1 MALSNKRIT
10 TDIFEYL
17 SKGGFICS
25 NSSDPHVQKLYN
37 YIFEDFDNLESY
49 FSGISYI
56 LTEGD
61 EYYHFTRPEQKVDIT
76 RKLEQA
82 FRWIDIVDF
91 FKNYDS
97 SFGSGYRFEP
107 QEISV
112 QLKVNATL
120 KSKLKALRKYTQTD
134 NELDGIKKLVDRLKS
149 DGYLEL
155 ENEISD
161 SYKVLTSFTYIE
173 TLILN
178 INLSEEVQDE
188 IPE

>member
-1 MALSNKRIT
+1 MATYNLKK
-10 TDIFEYL
+10 DVFEQL

-25 NSSDPHVQKLYN
+25 NSSNPQMQKLYN
-37 YIFEDFDNLESY
+37 YIDENFEDLESY
-49 FSGISYI
+49 FIEINYI
-56 LTEGD
+56 LTQGD

-82 FRWIDIVDF
+82 FKWIDIVDF
-91 FKNYDS
+91 FKSYDS
-97 SFGSGYRFEP
+97 AFGAGYRFEP

-120 KSKLKALRKYTQTD
+120 KSKLKALRKYTQSD
-134 NELDGIKKLVDRLKS
+134 NELEAIKKLVERLKS
-149 DGYLEL
+149 DGFIEL

-161 SYKVLTSFTYIE
+161 SYKVLASFSYLE
-173 TLILN
+173 AFILN
-178 INLSEEVQDE
+178 INLSEEVENE

>member
-1 MALSNKRIT
+1 MATHNLKK
-10 TDIFEYL
+10 DVFEVL

-25 NSSDPHVQKLYN
+25 NSSEPQVQRLYN
-37 YIFEDFDNLESY
+37 FIDENFEELES
-49 FSGISYI
+49 FFTEINYI
-56 LTEGD
+56 LTQGD

-82 FRWIDIVDF
+82 FRWIDILDF
-91 FKNYDS
+91 FKSYDS
-97 SFGSGYRFEP
+97 SFSSGYRFEP

-134 NELDGIKKLVDRLKS
+134 NELDGIRKLVERLRS
-149 DGYLEL
+149 EGYVEL
-155 ENEISD
+155 ENEISY
-161 SYKVLTSFTYIE
+161 SYKVLASFSYLE
-173 TLILN
+173 ALVLN

>member
-1 MALSNKRIT
+1 MGINNYKNEV
-10 TDIFEYL
+10 FEQL

-25 NSSDPHVQKLYN
+25 NSSVLQNQRLYS
-37 YIFEDFDNLESY
+37 YIDENFDELESY
-49 FSGISYI
+49 FIEINYM
-56 LTEGD
+56 LTQGD
-61 EYYHFTRPEQKVDIT
+61 EYYHFTRPEQKADIN

-82 FRWIDIVDF
+82 FKWIDIVDF
-91 FKNYDS
+91 FKTFNS

-107 QEISV
+107 QEIAV

-120 KSKLKALRKYTQTD
+120 KNKLVTLKKYTKSEK
-134 NELDGIKKLVDRLKS
+134 ELDKIKELVKS
-149 DGYLEL
+149 LEKDGFIEL

-161 SYKVLTSFTYIE
+161 SYKVLASFSYLE
-173 TLILN
+173 AFVLS

>member
-1 MALSNKRIT
+1 MAPNLKKE
-10 TDIFEYL
+10 IFEQL

-25 NSSDPHVQKLYN
+25 NSAKPQAQRLYT
-37 YIFEDFDNLESY
+37 YIEENFDELESY
-49 FSGISYI
+49 FSEINYI

-61 EYYHFTRPEQKVDIT
+61 EFYYFTRPEAKVDIA

-91 FKNYDS
+91 FKTYDS
-97 SFGSGYRFEP
+97 SFGAGYRFEP
-107 QEISV
+107 SEIAV

-120 KSKLKALRKYTQTD
+120 KSKLSSLRKHTQTE
-134 NELDGIKKLVDRLKS
+134 NELDGIKKAVEMLRK
-149 DGYLEL
+149 DGFVEL
-155 ENEISD
+155 ESEISD
-161 SYKVLTSFTYIE
+161 SYKVLASFDWLE

-178 INLSEEVQDE
+178 INLSEEVRDE

>member
-1 MALSNKRIT
+1 MATYNLKK
-10 TDIFEYL
+10 DVFEQL

-25 NSSDPHVQKLYN
+25 NSYKPQLQKLYN
-37 YIFEDFDNLESY
+37 YIDENFDELYGY
-49 FSGISYI
+49 FIEINYM
-56 LTEGD
+56 LTQGV
-61 EYYHFTRPEQKVDIT
+61 EYYYFTRVEQKVDIT

-91 FKNYDS
+91 FKSYDS

-120 KSKLKALRKYTQTD
+120 KSKLKALKKHTQTD
-134 NELDGIKKLVDRLKS
+134 NELDGIRKLVERLKS
-149 DGYLEL
+149 DGFVEL
-155 ENEISD
+155 ENDISD
-161 SYKVLTSFTYIE
+161 SYKVLASFSYLE
-173 TLILN
+173 YLILN
-178 INLSEEVQDE
+178 INLPEEVQNE

>member
-1 MALSNKRIT
+1 MATYNLKK
-10 TDIFEYL
+10 DVFELL

-25 NSSDPHVQKLYN
+25 NSSKAQIQKLYN
-37 YIFEDFDNLESY
+37 YIDENFDELDAY
-49 FSGISYI
+49 FIEINYI
-56 LTEGD
+56 LTQGD
-61 EYYHFTRPEQKVDIT
+61 EYYHFTRPEQKVDMT

-91 FKNYDS
+91 FKSYDS

-134 NELDGIKKLVDRLKS
+134 NELDGIRKLVERLRS
-149 DGYLEL
+149 DGFVEL

-161 SYKVLTSFTYIE
+161 SYKVLASFSYLE
-173 TLILN
+173 ALILN

>member
-1 MALSNKRIT
+1 MATYNLKK
-10 TDIFEYL
+10 DVFEQL

-25 NSSDPHVQKLYN
+25 NSSNPQMQKLYN
-37 YIFEDFDNLESY
+37 YIDENFEDLESY
-49 FSGISYI
+49 FIEINYI
-56 LTEGD
+56 LTQGD

-82 FRWIDIVDF
+82 FKWIDIVDF
-91 FKNYDS
+91 FKSYDS
-97 SFGSGYRFEP
+97 SFGAGYRFEP

-120 KSKLKALRKYTQTD
+120 KSKLKALRKYTQSD
-134 NELDGIKKLVDRLKS
+134 NELEAIKKLVERLKS
-149 DGYLEL
+149 DGFIEL

-161 SYKVLTSFTYIE
+161 SYKVLASFSYLE
-173 TLILN
+173 AFILN
-178 INLSEEVQDE
+178 INLSEEVENE

>member
-1 MALSNKRIT
+1 MATYNLKK
-10 TDIFEYL
+10 DVFELL

-25 NSSDPHVQKLYN
+25 NSSKPQTQKLYN
-37 YIFEDFDNLESY
+37 YIDENFDKLEDY
-49 FSGISYI
+49 FIEINYF
-56 LTEGD
+56 LTQGD
-61 EYYHFTRPEQKVDIT
+61 EYYHFTRPEQKVDIS

-91 FKNYDS
+91 FKSYDS

-120 KSKLKALRKYTQTD
+120 KSKLKALKKYTGTD
-134 NELDGIKKLVDRLKS
+134 NELDGIKKLVERLRS
-149 DGYLEL
+149 DGFAEL
-155 ENEISD
+155 EDEISD
-161 SYKVLTSFTYIE
+161 SYKVLASFSYLE
-173 TLILN
+173 ALILN
-178 INLSEEVQDE
+178 INPSEEVKDE

>member
-1 MALSNKRIT
+1 MSTYNLKK
-10 TDIFEYL
+10 DVFEQL

-25 NSSDPHVQKLYN
+25 NSSKPQMQKLYN
-37 YIFEDFDNLESY
+37 YIDENLEDLESY
-49 FSGISYI
+49 FSEINFI
-56 LTEGD
+56 LTKGD
-61 EYYHFTRPEQKVDIT
+61 EYYHFTREEQKVDIN

-82 FRWIDIVDF
+82 FKWIDIVDF
-91 FKNYDS
+91 FKSYDS

-120 KSKLKALRKYTQTD
+120 KSKLRALRKYTKSD
-134 NELDGIKKLVDRLKS
+134 NELDGIIKLVDRLKI
-149 DGYLEL
+149 DGFIEL

-161 SYKVLTSFTYIE
+161 SYKVLASFSYLE
-173 TLILN
+173 AFILS
-178 INLSEEVQDE
+178 INLSEEVENE